1 MDHFIESVEF
11 IPRHSGW
18 LLPMKSTTSPSS
30 SFLFPSPPYL
40 NSLFSIHKC
49 ETVFHDLEHVATFM
63 AVVCCMITLL
73 QWWNSARAWDIY
85 CLHILFS
92 SISSNLM
99 VSSSSLQRWIH
110 VIPCIAISL
119 LFITEQYSTLWT
131 YHLGLTICQWID
143 MLVFPL
149 FGSYELCCHEYVQIF
164 VWTYTFL
171 FLWERERVWVPG
183 REAERG
189 GKEESFFLIFIF
201 KFYFNYFVN

>member
-1 MDHFIESVEF
+1 MYIDHFIESVEC

-40 NSLFSIHKC
+40 NSFFSIHKC
-49 ETVFHDLEHVATFM
+49 ETVFHDLEHVASIM
-63 AVVCCMITLL
+63 AVVCRMFTLL
-73 QWWNSARAWDIY
+73 QWWNSARAWDIC

-92 SISSNLM
+92 SISSNLT

-110 VIPCIAISL
+110 VVSCIAISF

-143 MLVFPL
+143 MLVFST
-149 FGSYELCCHEYVQIF
+149 FWI
-164 VWTYTFL
+164 VWIMLPCICTNFCVDIYFPFSL
-171 FLWERERVWVPG
+171 RERVWVRG
-183 REAERG
+183 WRGWER
-189 GKEESFFLIFIF
+189 
-201 KFYFNYFVN
+201 V